1 MQNNVKYWQ
10 RLWKS
15 SSDSQWEFRETG
27 SDCWRG
33 DVRNNVIYK
42 GESLGLWEGKRTVF
56 VHVIKQHQRWSE
68 KKTCVEK
75 EPGPEMPLE
84 LYFLHIVVFW
94 EPACASLPLGHW
106 EGRKMLLC
114 SQESMLL
121 AEKAVGGKDTLSV
134 FKYDQWWDHNLLNN
148 PLQPYFR
155 STLKSLKI
163 WCSLVY
169 FY

>member
-15 SSDSQWEFRETG
+15 SSDSQWEFLETG

-33 DVRNNVIYK
+33 DVRKNVIYK

-68 KKTCVEK
+68 KKTCREGAWSWDATWTVFSPHSSFLGTCMCMCYLWGIEK
-75 EPGPEMPLE
+75 GEKCC
-84 LYFLHIVVFW
+84 
-94 EPACASLPLGHW
+94 CAP
-106 EGRKMLLC
+106 
-114 SQESMLL
+114 MLL

-134 FKYDQWWDHNLLNN
+134 VKYDQWWDHNLLNN
-148 PLQPYFR
+148 PLQPYCR

-163 WCSLVY
+163 WCSLVN

>member
-15 SSDSQWEFRETG
+15 SSDSQWEFLETG

-84 LYFLHIVVFW
+84 LYFLHIVLFW

-114 SQESMLL
+114 THAACRKSSGWQRHPFCFLNMISDEITTYWIIHFSLILDLL
-121 AEKAVGGKDTLSV
+121 
-134 FKYDQWWDHNLLNN
+134 
-148 PLQPYFR
+148 
-155 STLKSLKI
+155 
-163 WCSLVY
+163 
-169 FY
+169 